1 MRYHF
6 VMITLVFCLVTCF
19 ITYLKRIWYVKL
31 FFTVGLDFPNNHRN
45 FCKNP
50 TFILNIICVVAL
62 WCYGSMLD
70 TWESLV
76 KTPMGSSTRIS
87 EEQILIEQS
96 TLTPINKMAMTSSAK
111 LQLTHCLMCIRLDFW
126 GSQIAHGILG
136 TLKHDINCGTNPNNL
151 SFKKISC
158 VPHGIR
164 ISFGKKSWVQILP
177 YIYFPNWV
185 SSHASLERGFHD
197 LFTKIL
203 LHIYLPNLVTP
214 HASLKDVSLI
224 YLLMGMGHM

>member
-1 MRYHF
+1 MHLYEIPLCNDNPCFLSSHMFYNLFEKNLICEIILHCGSRFPKQSQKFLQESNIHF
-6 VMITLVFCLVTCF
+6 EY
-19 ITYLKRIWYVKL
+19 YLCSGFMMLWVNAWYLRI
-31 FFTVGLDFPNNHRN
+31 P
-45 FCKNP
+45 C
-50 TFILNIICVVAL
+50 
-62 WCYGSMLD
+62 LD
-70 TWESLV
+70 TNGQL
-76 KTPMGSSTRIS
+76 
-87 EEQILIEQS
+87 LIEQS

-111 LQLTHCLMCIRLDFW
+111 LQLMHCLMCIRLDFW

-136 TLKHDINCGTNPNNL
+136 TLEHDINFGTNPNNL